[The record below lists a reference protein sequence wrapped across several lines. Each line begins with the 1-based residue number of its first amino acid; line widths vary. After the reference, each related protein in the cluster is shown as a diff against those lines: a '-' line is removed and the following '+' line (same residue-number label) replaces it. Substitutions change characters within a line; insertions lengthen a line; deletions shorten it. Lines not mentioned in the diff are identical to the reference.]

1 MGTQPTGDPG
11 GHRMS
16 GEPTGDQAAWREER
30 RRAASAHAA
39 ELERLRATE
48 AIEARR
54 LIADF
59 VREATERDVRP
70 QELTARSYTGS
81 GRYRTG
87 LRGWYLRRDRSI
99 AVGTNG
105 EFYILSVP
113 AGLRARLFG
122 ATVSPQEPPLVVGR
136 GGRDGES
143 MPLATLLRQRL
154 DAGNAWAAG

>member
-1 MGTQPTGDPG
+1 MGTD
-11 GHRMS
+11 
-16 GEPTGDQAAWREER
+16 PTGDQESWREER

-39 ELERLRATE
+39 ELERLRAAE
-48 AIEARR
+48 AMEARR

-59 VREATERDVRP
+59 VRQATDRGLRP
-70 QELTARSYTGS
+70 QQLTARPYSGS

-87 LRGWYLRRDRSI
+87 VRGWYLRRDGSI
-99 AVGTNG
+99 AVGTDG

-122 ATVSPQEPPLVVGR
+122 AAVTPQEPPLVVGR

-143 MPLATLLRQRL
+143 MPLAALLRQRL